1 MGGTARPFGSHAT
14 QGGDV
19 TRLLLYINRRSGVAH
34 VDRFCD
40 AIGSVPARYLRLEPY
55 DPARP
60 RRFCS
65 RCWEGGCPRSR
76 AFAGSAGS
84 VTEQGAM
91 RSGRSG
97 LVAPDLVSNRRL
109 PGSRKRASTPGG
121 CCFAQRSTGRRN
133 SRSSTSGA
141 TRRNGSQAIASSRW
155 KAIRH
160 AAGSLSRG
168 AWSPPTR
175 KCFKTCESGATS
187 RPRLPDLRGS
197 TPR

>member
-1 MGGTARPFGSHAT
+1 MCGTARPFGSHAT

-84 VTEQGAM
+84 VTEQGE
-91 RSGRSG
+91 GNPRSG
-97 LVAPDLVSNRRL
+97 LTDAD
-109 PGSRKRASTPGG
+109 GTATP
-121 CCFAQRSTGRRN
+121 
-133 SRSSTSGA
+133 A
-141 TRRNGSQAIASSRW
+141 TER
-155 KAIRH
+155 
-160 AAGSLSRG
+160 AAG
-168 AWSPPTR
+168 A
-175 KCFKTCESGATS
+175 
-187 RPRLPDLRGS
+187 
-197 TPR
+197 